1 MTNDVRC
8 VAYGQKKKLQIFF
21 HRNSSKD
28 DTEMDVQTMTYGYG
42 KVLLENI
49 GWKTKGKKLVGWA
62 MKPDAKKVDLK
73 CGAVVKDSW
82 IIRYS
87 PKIDLYGVWE
97 TENTDDLTDP
107 DPTDPDPAEPDP
119 TDPDPETPGLTGKI
133 RNRILEIPIR

>member
-1 MTNDVRC
+1 MDR
-8 VAYGQKKKLQIFF
+8 KKKLQIFF

-42 KVLLENI
+42 KVPLENI

-62 MKPDAKKVDLK
+62 MKPDAKKADLK

-87 PKIDLYGVWE
+87 PKIDLYGVWK

-107 DPTDPDPAEPDP
+107 DPA
-119 TDPDPETPGLTGKI
+119 GA
-133 RNRILEIPIR
+133 

>member
-42 KVLLENI
+42 KVPLENI

-62 MKPDAKKVDLK
+62 MKPDAKKADLK

-87 PKIDLYGVWE
+87 PKIDLYGVWK

-107 DPTDPDPAEPDP
+107 DPAGPDPAGPDP
-119 TDPDPETPGLTGKI
+119 TDPDPETGD
-133 RNRILEIPIR
+133 